1 MACSRGETSKGE
13 TPDRRDW
20 LLHPNSHRLEGF
32 AYRHEY
38 CLLREQG
45 AISMVKKP
53 QAFVTAV
60 LVGLP
65 ITFSGAVEGGQRAPA
80 NPPAEMRFQ
89 AMDTNRDGMI
99 SPAEWRGSD
108 QSFQRHDWNGDRVL
122 SGNEVRIGAPREFG
136 EEGDDYDQKRP
147 EFRNWT
153 ERGFTN
159 LDRNRDG
166 RIARAEWFYDRED
179 FIRVDRSGD
188 GSLTREEFLSANVD
202 VDRED
207 RFENLDANRDGRIE
221 RSEWHASRDAFVWLD
236 RNKDGVL
243 NRREVLGDDTAPP
256 DLFRGLDANS
266 DGVITTAEWQWSRRS
281 FARQDQNGDGQL
293 TRAEL
298 TNAELS
304 AAGAAT
310 GTTGTAVTPG
320 GAGRAVTVNGEQGW
334 VDTGID
340 VRSGDIISIQAS
352 GTVTLSTN
360 TSDIAEP
367 GGSRTNRRAVSAPL
381 PNEPAGALIARI
393 DNATPVGV
401 GSRQSVTANA
411 TGRLYLSVNDD
422 YFDDNRGAYR
432 VVIAVNR

>member
-1 MACSRGETSKGE
+1 
-13 TPDRRDW
+13 
-20 LLHPNSHRLEGF
+20 
-32 AYRHEY
+32 
-38 CLLREQG
+38 
-45 AISMVKKP
+45 MVMKP
-53 QAFVTAV
+53 QAFVAAV

-65 ITFSGAVEGGQRAPA
+65 ITLASEQAQRRPESR
-80 NPPAEMRFQ
+80 PAEIRFQ

-99 SPAEWRGSD
+99 SPAEWRGSE

-122 SGNEVRIGAPREFG
+122 SGNEVRIGASREFG

-147 EFRNWT
+147 VFRNWT

-159 LDRNRDG
+159 LDRNGDG

-188 GSLTREEFLSANVD
+188 GALTREEFLSGDVD

-207 RFENLDANRDGRIE
+207 RFENLDANRDGRVE
-221 RSEWHASRDAFVWLD
+221 RSEWHASRDAFIWLD

-243 NRREVLGDDTAPP
+243 SRREVVGDDSTPV

-298 TNAELS
+298 TNAELT
-304 AAGAAT
+304 AVGGAT
-310 GTTGTAVTPG
+310 GTSGTAVARSTPE
-320 GAGRAVTVNGEQGW
+320 RPVTVDAQRGW

-340 VRSGDIISIQAS
+340 VRSGDVLSIQAS

-360 TSDIAEP
+360 ASDIAEP
-367 GGSRTNRRAVSAPL
+367 AGSRTNRRAASAPL
-381 PNEPAGALIARI
+381 PDEPAGALIARI
-393 DNATPVGV
+393 DNGAPVGV

-422 YFDDNRGAYR
+422 YFDDNRGTYR
-432 VVIAVNR
+432 VVITVSR